1 MILAIEELISA
12 FPNKSTY
19 FPSYEI
25 LLDELRDYRFY
36 ASDWIHPSTEAVD
49 YIWEK
54 FYRSFMADSSQAL
67 ILEIEKIRKGL
78 NHKILYEIDTEFYK
92 KLLKKIELVKSKTPH
107 YAWEHEIAFVQQ
119 YLAD

>member
-1 MILAIEELISA
+1 MILAVEELISA
-12 FPNKSTY
+12 FPDKSIY
-19 FPSYEI
+19 FPSYEL

-36 ASDWIHPSTEAVD
+36 ASDWIHPSKEAVD

-54 FYRSFMADSSQAL
+54 FSRSFMADSSQAL
-67 ILEIEKIRKGL
+67 ILEIDKIRKGL

-92 KLLKKIELVKSKTPH
+92 RLLKKIELVRPKTPH
-107 YAWEHEIAFVQQ
+107 YAWEHEIAFIQQ